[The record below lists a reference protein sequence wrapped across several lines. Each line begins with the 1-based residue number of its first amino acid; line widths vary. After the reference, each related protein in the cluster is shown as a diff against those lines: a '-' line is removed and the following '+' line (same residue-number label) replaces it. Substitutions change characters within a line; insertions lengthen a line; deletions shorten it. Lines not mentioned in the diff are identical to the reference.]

1 MPKGQKKRTVDSD
14 DEDEIGGTS
23 QESYKELTGEVPEDE
38 RILNE
43 FKSEPVQN
51 DYLDSYVNRGCVE
64 EVVEEQPLAPKQE
77 NANLPKIREGGAKKV
92 DFTEKVHPH
101 MPARESQRK
110 EAPYPKSKKM
120 EKKKPEED
128 MLINIED
135 RNPVWLKDKGDHFY
149 KRHDYNS
156 AMNAYTKS
164 IKNDPEFLK

>member
-1 MPKGQKKRTVDSD
+1 MNKRVDSD
-14 DEDEIGGTS
+14 DEDEEENTAHKV
-23 QESYKELTGEVPEDE
+23 YKEFTGEVPEE
-38 RILNE
+38 ENFLNQ

-51 DYLDSYVNRGCVE
+51 DYLDSYVDRGLVE
-64 EVVEEQPLAPKQE
+64 EVVEEQHLAPKIE
-77 NANLPKIREGGAKKV
+77 DAILPKIRDGGAKKV

-110 EAPYPKSKKM
+110 EAPFPKSKKM
-120 EKKKPEED
+120 EKRKPEED

-164 IKNDPEFLK
+164 IKNDSEFLK